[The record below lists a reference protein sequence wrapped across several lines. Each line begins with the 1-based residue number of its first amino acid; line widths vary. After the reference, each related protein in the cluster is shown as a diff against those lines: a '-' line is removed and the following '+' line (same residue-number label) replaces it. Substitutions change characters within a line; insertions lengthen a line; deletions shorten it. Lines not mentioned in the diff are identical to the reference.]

1 MKPASR
7 RVLGRVPHPSD
18 LWRSLWA
25 ALLVFGAVSASGQ
38 GVGETDPPARAEH
51 ARAQAVAIEAREALP
66 AAEREAAAGLARA
79 AADAWVLAADARDEA
94 KAQAEFVATAPG
106 RIATARAAAEALA
119 DGGGRAPRGIGPF
132 DEPASADVALREAEG
147 ALSRARAAAGEA
159 AAEQATANGR
169 LSTLGEELERARAAE
184 RAALD
189 AAEPLATPDEDTTLL
204 RPLRDDLTEA
214 RRAAARQQVLAL
226 EQLELA
232 LPMRADLA
240 AAERRL
246 AELRSD
252 AAQTRVDA
260 VRTRVAAL
268 RRAEARAAENAAAA
282 GVDAA
287 RALPG
292 RFPQWAERSVEL
304 ARLAGDAA
312 AEQSRLRSAATNSA
326 SVAAELAQSLTLAE
340 ERVEAGEMT
349 EAVSKLFTAERLSLP
364 SEARLALTLEARQEE
379 LSELST
385 RSIDLKDERRR
396 VTRDGP
402 TQLAVVPAG
411 LKGVA
416 NGVLDQLTARLDDA
430 QTASAGVLDAA
441 SAAVDA
447 DDRQLKALRA
457 YRAFLDARLLWTPDL
472 KALRP
477 GDGPAAVRDV
487 THWLTQLDSGQV
499 MSGLGSGVRRTPV
512 PVVLLLIVGVVLLGL
527 RRRLERAVHA
537 WHEPV
542 GRLAADRF
550 GYTVKAFAAAVLI
563 ACTLPI
569 ILLAVGLSLRSAT
582 DAALV
587 RAAGSALTALAV
599 VLVPLLILR
608 RIARPGGLAVKHFE
622 WPENACL
629 ALRRALRWLTPL
641 LAGTSLVVTFIGAE
655 PGGDAVDLRGAGRL
669 ILIATMLTVSVF
681 LGRLLRRRGPLA
693 EAIVGSG
700 GAIGRVHWLW
710 YVLVV
715 AAPVAVAALA
725 AWGYYY
731 TALRLESRLLATVLL
746 GTALLIV
753 YSLALRWLRLTHRR
767 LSYNELLRKR
777 EAARQAREEARA
789 KALAAAQ
796 SAAESGEE
804 PAADDPVSETPA
816 PADVEEHI
824 TPFALNE
831 QTGKLISSAAVAAL
845 AVGLWAVWRDV
856 LPALG
861 ILNTI
866 PIPGLNQQVLG
877 LDGVSTLEAVSLG
890 ALVLSIIL
898 LSLTFTAARHLPGL
912 IDLVVLGRF
921 GLQSGTRHA
930 VTLLLQYV
938 VVGIG
943 LSLAFSAIGFGWS
956 RIQWL
961 LAALS
966 VGLGFGLQ
974 EIFANFVSGLIILFE
989 RPIRLGDTVTVA
1001 DTTGVVTKIRIR
1013 ATTITDLNQLELIV
1027 PNKEFITSSLVNW
1040 SLSSPVTRLIVPV
1053 GIAYGADTRLAQK
1066 LLLEIAAKN
1075 KSVLAS
1081 PPPSALFLGFGD
1093 NSLNFELRVFI
1104 TDVLRRFPI
1113 KSELHLAIDDAFRKA
1128 QISIAFPQRDVHL
1141 DQLGPLEIRIADPS
1155 VPAPRPPAA
1164 SA

>member
-1 MKPASR
+1 MCCVVPA
-7 RVLGRVPHPSD
+7 
-18 LWRSLWA
+18 A
-25 ALLVFGAVSASGQ
+25 GQ
-38 GVGETDPPARAEH
+38 SIGEIDPPARAEQ

-79 AADAWVLAADARDEA
+79 AADAWVLAADAREEA
-94 KAQAEFVATAPG
+94 KTQADFVATAPG
-106 RIATARAAAEALA
+106 RIAVARAEADALA
-119 DGGGRAPRGIGPF
+119 DGDGRLPAGVGPF
-132 DEPASADVALREAEG
+132 DDPAAADAALREAEG

-159 AAEQATANGR
+159 ESQQTAANGR
-169 LSTLGEELERARAAE
+169 MATLGEELERARAAE

-189 AAEPLATPDEDTTLL
+189 ATDPLSPPGEDTMLL
-204 RPLRDDLTEA
+204 RPLRDELTEA

-240 AAERRL
+240 TAERRL
-246 AELRSD
+246 AELRSE
-252 AAQTRVDA
+252 AADQRVGTL
-260 VRTRVAAL
+260 RSRVAAL

-287 RALPG
+287 RVLPG
-292 RFPQWAERSVEL
+292 RFPQWAQRSVEL

-312 AEQSRLRSAATNSA
+312 VEQSRLRSAATNSA
-326 SVAAELAQSLTLAE
+326 AVAGELAQSLTLAE
-340 ERVEAGEMT
+340 ERVAAGEMT

-364 SEARLALTLEARQEE
+364 SESRLALTLEARQEE

-396 VTRDGP
+396 VTRDVS
-402 TQLAVVPAG
+402 TQLAKVSPR
-411 LKGVA
+411 LKDA
-416 NGVLDQLTARLDDA
+416 ARGVLEQLTARLDDA
-430 QTASAGVLDAA
+430 QAASAGVLDAA

-472 KALRP
+472 KSLRP

-499 MSGLGSGVRRTPV
+499 LSGLGSAVRRTPV
-512 PVVLLLIVGVVLLGL
+512 PVVLLLVVGVVLLGL
-527 RRRLERAVHA
+527 RLRLERAVQA

-563 ACTLPI
+563 ACTPPI
-569 ILLAVGLSLRSAT
+569 ILLAIGLSLRSAT
-582 DAALV
+582 DAALI

-599 VLVPLLILR
+599 VLVPLLIMR

-655 PGGDAVDLRGAGRL
+655 PGGDAVDLRGVGRL
-669 ILIATMLTVSVF
+669 VLIATMLTVSVF

-693 EAIVGSG
+693 QAIVGSG
-700 GAIGRVHWLW
+700 GTIGRAHWLW

-753 YSLALRWLRLTHRR
+753 YALALRWLRLTHRR

-777 EAARQAREEARA
+777 EAARLAREEAQA
-789 KALAAAQ
+789 KARATAEA
-796 SAAESGEE
+796 AAESGEA
-804 PAADDPVSETPA
+804 PVTDDTASGASTAAPA
-816 PADVEEHI
+816 PADAEEHI

-831 QTGKLISSAAVAAL
+831 QTGKLISSAAVVAL

-938 VVGIG
+938 VVGVG

-989 RPIRLGDTVTVA
+989 RPIRLGDTVTVS

-1075 KSVLAS
+1075 KSVLGS

-1128 QISIAFPQRDVHL
+1128 KISIAFPQRDVHL
-1141 DQLGPLEIRIADPS
+1141 DQIGPLEIRMADAP
-1155 VPAPRPPAA
+1155 VPVPRPPAA
-1164 SA
+1164 TA